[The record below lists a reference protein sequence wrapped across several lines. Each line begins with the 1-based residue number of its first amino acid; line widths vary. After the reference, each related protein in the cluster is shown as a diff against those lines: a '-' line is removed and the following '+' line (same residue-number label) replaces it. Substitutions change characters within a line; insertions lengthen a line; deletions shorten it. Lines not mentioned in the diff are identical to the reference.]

1 MITRLYGAH
10 PLHLVL
16 VLGCLAGAGYAALQ
30 VGVNPLWWLMLIW
43 FSAAVL
49 LHDLVLF
56 PVYAATDRALVGVFG
71 RLVNYPRV
79 PLLGCALTFALFF
92 PGIIR
97 QGEAVVRGNT
107 GLDQEPYLIRWL
119 TLCAAMFAVSGVVLV
134 LTGTARAI
142 RSWRSRR
149 APDRAATALDGA
161 RAG

>member
-10 PLHLVL
+10 PLHLML

-56 PVYAATDRALVGVFG
+56 PVYAASDRVLVGVLG
-71 RLVNYPRV
+71 RMVNYVRV
-79 PLLGCALTFALFF
+79 PLMGCALTFALFF
-92 PGIIR
+92 PGIVR
-97 QGEAVVRGNT
+97 QGDAVVLGNT
-107 GLDQEPYLIRWL
+107 GLDQEPYLARWL
-119 TLCAAMFAVSGVVLV
+119 MLCAAMFAVSGVVLV
-134 LTGTARAI
+134 LTGAARAI
-142 RSWRSRR
+142 RSRR
-149 APDRAATALDGA
+149 AARHPRRTAPAPDGA